1 MRKPIMTP
9 TNEEFLRALAGEDW
23 KRVPVSTGDKSWV
36 VYPAERMVGV
46 LTNATA
52 NYYCV
57 SIFRESTAGH
67 FVRRAECFDGQFVLV
82 IDDVGTKINLRELL
96 RVIPLP
102 TYVLETSPGNFHY
115 GFILTDGRDARVI
128 AALVDSIISDE
139 LINPSLRDPG
149 MVGVTR
155 VVRLPVGANCKPA
168 VMAANGG
175 KPWPHVMHVW
185 EPSRAYSV
193 EQMAE
198 ELDVDISPEALARFK
213 GGGHTRKA
221 TAAEVGIDP
230 LMKLFDARGML
241 IDATPNDNGW
251 VAIKCPWAADHSDAR
266 DEAGY
271 RPGSGGF
278 QCHHGHCEGKGM
290 NELRA
295 WVEEA
300 FPRAERAAALA
311 GTFGP
316 VNENDPVLQGE
327 IKRAMLRDPGFR
339 AIFGDGDD
347 DDGGHALFT
356 CSDGLPDIPGGA
368 YPPDELLPAISARF
382 ALVDREGEVNVVH
395 RDAAGADHVLAR
407 GSFESYLANIA
418 VKTQN
423 DNGDEKFFPAAK
435 WWKSHP
441 KRPPI
446 RRAIFDPHRKAR
458 IDEYNFWRGFGVAPI
473 QGRDKIKSFLAHLW
487 VVIARRDRRKFRYLI
502 RWLAWSVQNPEK
514 RAETV
519 IVLKSESEGSGKST
533 VSDAMRVIFGKH
545 AAVVSDSSE
554 VVGNHVDDLEFVSFL
569 QMEEALF
576 AGDPRIADRTKHA
589 ITGTSLRINPKG
601 RKAYQAPNRLHAI
614 LTTNHSWAVPAGRE
628 ARRWFVCEV
637 SGEKVGD
644 RAWFDKIYD
653 DLQAGGYGQLLN
665 YLQRK
670 KLGSFHPRNMPR
682 TFELAEQQIRSAST
696 VHQWLLVCAAE
707 GFVAA
712 YDGAAR
718 KDHLRLEL
726 GAAHPSAHLY
736 AAYTGATKMQGGRV
750 ETQDAFCKRLT
761 KILGEDSRVRDI
773 ICDNVRHHRG
783 YYLPHGDELA
793 RAVERSLGVVER
805 VTDGAREC
813 NRRADED
820 DEDDEGPF

>member
-1 MRKPIMTP
+1 MLP
-9 TNEEFLRALAGEDW
+9 ALAW
-23 KRVPVSTGDKSWV
+23 
-36 VYPAERMVGV
+36 
-46 LTNATA
+46 NTA

-57 SIFRESTAGH
+57 SVFRESTAGH
-67 FVRRAECFDGQFVLV
+67 FVRRAECFDGQFAIV
-82 IDDVGTKINLRELL
+82 IDDVGTKINLKELL

-115 GFILTDGRDARVI
+115 GFKITNGRDARVI
-128 AALVDSIISDE
+128 AALIDSIISDE

-168 VMAANGG
+168 VVAANGG

-185 EPSRAYSV
+185 EPSRAYTV

-241 IDATPNDNGW
+241 IDATPNDNGF

-300 FPRAERAAALA
+300 FTGAERAAALA
-311 GTFGP
+311 ETFGP
-316 VNENDPVLQGE
+316 VDENDPVLQGE
-327 IKRAMLRDPGFR
+327 IRRAEERHMAKVEAAG
-339 AIFGDGDD
+339 GG
-347 DDGGHALFT
+347 GGHALHT

-368 YPPDELLPAISARF
+368 YPADELLPAISARF

-407 GSFESYLANIA
+407 GSFESYLANVA

-435 WWKSHP
+435 WWKAHP

-446 RRAIFDPHRKAR
+446 RRAIFDPHRTAR

-487 VVIARRDRRKFRYLI
+487 VVIARRDRRKFKYI
-502 RWLAWSVQNPEK
+502 VRWLSWAVQNPEK

-545 AAVVSDSSE
+545 AVSISDPAE
-554 VVGNHVDDLEFVSFL
+554 IVGTHVDDIEFASFVQL
-569 QMEEALF
+569 EEALF
-576 AGDPRIADRTKHA
+576 AGDPKTADKIKHS
-589 ITGTSLRINPKG
+589 ITGATLRINPKG
-601 RKAYQAPNRLHAI
+601 RKAYQALNRLHAI
-614 LTTNHSWAVPAGRE
+614 LTTNHAWSVPAGRD
-628 ARRWFVCEV
+628 ARRWFICEV
-637 SGEKVGD
+637 SDEKVGD

-653 DLQAGGYGQLLN
+653 DLQAGGYGQLLH

-682 TFELAEQQIRSAST
+682 TFELAEQQIRSASSI
-696 VHQWLLVCAAE
+696 HQWLLSCAA
-707 GFVAA
+707 
-712 YDGAAR
+712 DGAIEAYERGVR
-718 KDHLRLEL
+718 KEHLQLEL
-726 GAAHPSAHLY
+726 GADHATTKLY
-736 AAYTGATKMQGGRV
+736 DAYAGAQRMQGGRV
-750 ETQDAFCKRLT
+750 DQKIHFARMLA
-761 KILGEDSRVRDI
+761 KILGENARVRHAGDRN
-773 ICDNVRHHRG
+773 CRG
-783 YYLPHGDELA
+783 FHIPQADELTQL
-793 RAVERSLGVVER
+793 VNLSLGICER

-813 NRRADED
+813 NRRADVD
-820 DEDDEGPF
+820 DDDGGPF